1 MTDTH
6 SAVVAAEGHLVDS
19 QQLKAIFDKVI
30 ERGGAFEVQ
39 HFQLGRTND
48 EYSRLTLKVEA
59 PSAPALEDLLEELL
73 PFGCHAVDVQDA
85 TVRVTEKD
93 GCVPDDFY
101 STTNQRTDVRVGGVW
116 LEVEPSAHGCRSSCW
131 CRAARCAGNSAKSAQ
146 AIASCADSKA
156 SASGPSSGTATQGRF
171 RVHDERDLLREARR
185 SERRPH
191 RRDDAATSVSV
202 G

>member
-48 EYSRLTLKVEA
+48 EFSRLTLKVEA

-101 STTNQRTDVRVGGVW
+101 STTNQRTDVRVGGAW
-116 LEVEPSAHGCRSSCW
+116 LEVERQRMDAVVVLVSGRALCRKLREV
-131 CRAARCAGNSAKSAQ
+131 RAGDRVVCGLEGIRVTARV
-146 AIASCADSKA
+146 
-156 SASGPSSGTATQGRF
+156 PRPHQGRL
-171 RVHDERDLLREARR
+171 RVHDQRDLLRAARR
-185 SERRPH
+185 SERRTH
-191 RRDDAATSVSV
+191 RRDDAAHSSARA
-202 G
+202 